1 MRGPARALRPFF
13 AELAASARLRWGV
26 RFILGLLL
34 GYAILLQTERLA
46 AVRHDHHAELERLKK
61 AETLVEQQ
69 TAFELL
75 DAERENH
82 RKISS
87 MFWQA
92 ETEGLAQAKLQAAL
106 AQLFGNF
113 GLTNIH
119 FRSGSGQPV
128 PDLPGIWRIQVRMD
142 TNYRPGLELR
152 IFHALATH
160 PKKLVVDRL
169 DLKRHSKN
177 EAYLVLIVSSYFVG
191 VATQEASSLSDFGV
205 VFS

>member
-1 MRGPARALRPFF
+1 MKGPGRALRPFF

-26 RFILGLLL
+26 RLILGLLI
-34 GYAILLQTERLA
+34 GYVILLQSERLA
-46 AVRHDHHAELERLKK
+46 AVRHDHDAEIERLRK
-61 AETLVEQQ
+61 AEALLEQQ
-69 TAFELL
+69 SAFDLL
-75 DAERENH
+75 AAERENH
-82 RKISS
+82 RKIRS

-152 IFHALATH
+152 ILHALATH

-169 DLKRHSKN
+169 DLKRHNQN

-191 VATQEASSLSDFGV
+191 VAAADAS
-205 VFS
+205 